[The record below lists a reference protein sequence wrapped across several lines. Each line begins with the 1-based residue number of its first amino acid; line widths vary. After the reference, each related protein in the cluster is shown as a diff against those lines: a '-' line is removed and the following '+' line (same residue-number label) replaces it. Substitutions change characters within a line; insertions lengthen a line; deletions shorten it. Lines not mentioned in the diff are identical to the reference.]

1 MVFLHADCQL
11 LGAVAVHDPLRPESL
26 WVVEYMQKLGLDV
39 WLCSGDN
46 TATAEAVAG
55 QLGIRNV
62 VAEALPGTKSDCV
75 GKLKHTTAK
84 PRRVCFVGDGV
95 NDSPALAEADVGI
108 AIGVGAQVAIDAADV
123 TLVRAE
129 ISDVAAFIALS
140 KAAFRTI
147 LLNFFWAFCFNF
159 VCLPLAAGMFYPT
172 VHISPLLA
180 GVCMAS
186 SSCLVVFT
194 SLRLRFFRRP
204 TGSVSG
210 ADTQRLIGRAPRAT
224 LLGSSDC

>member
-1 MVFLHADCQL
+1 MFLHADCQL

-108 AIGVGAQVAIDAADV
+108 AIGVGAQVVNRVSRTAKVSLAEIAPFLVISLLSIHVKAIDAADV

-147 LLNFFWAFCFNF
+147 LLNFFLGFLFQLCVSPFGSWHVLSHRAH
-159 VCLPLAAGMFYPT
+159 LT
-172 VHISPLLA
+172 VVGWSVH
-180 GVCMAS
+180 GQ
-186 SSCLVVFT
+186 LVV
-194 SLRLRFFRRP
+194 SRC
-204 TGSVSG
+204 VYV
-210 ADTQRLIGRAPRAT
+210 IAT
-224 LLGSSDC
+224 EIF